1 MLTIR
6 KTVDIPA
13 DRRLS
18 FELPQSVPKGQTTVL
33 LTLIDAASPLTTAI
47 DEFQRQAAEKTARR
61 KAEGKKPFEG
71 LRGSLK
77 DSKAFAGDPADI
89 VKKWR
94 DEWTSP

>member
-18 FELPQSVPKGQTTVL
+18 FELPQSVPRGQATVL
-33 LTLIDAASPLTTAI
+33 LTLVEGSGSVTAI
-47 DEFQRQAAEKTARR
+47 DGFQRQAAEKKANR
-61 KAEGKKPFEG
+61 KAEDKRPFEG
-71 LRGSLK
+71 LYGCLK
-77 DSKAFAGDPADI
+77 DSKAFEGDPAEL

-94 DEWTSP
+94 DEWPNP